1 MKSVKEI
8 FNEPKEQ
15 EKERKIYIKKKKQAS
30 SSIYLREGN

>member
-15 EKERKIYIKKKKQAS
+15 DKERKIYIKKRNKLHLP
-30 SSIYLREGN
+30 YT